1 MSCVAPEYPHLLY
14 PLYLHVSYWIL
25 GMTILLGPPL
35 ALNPPTFDGLLESL
49 YSFPALFS
57 NSLIYYTHYTYM
69 FHTGFS
75 GRRSCWVRHYSL
87 QCNGLPRPQR
97 NRRTEV
103 ANPYDQPCAASCRE
117 LVFAWNG
124 MGWKVCL
131 REDIGRV
138 RRKVIEKSRYLMRC
152 AVSLSERWQQRFRL
166 DRSDPHA

>member
-69 FHTGFS
+69 FHTRFS
-75 GRRSCWVRHYSL
+75 GR
-87 QCNGLPRPQR
+87 
-97 NRRTEV
+97 
-103 ANPYDQPCAASCRE
+103 
-117 LVFAWNG
+117 
-124 MGWKVCL
+124 
-131 REDIGRV
+131 
-138 RRKVIEKSRYLMRC
+138 
-152 AVSLSERWQQRFRL
+152 
-166 DRSDPHA
+166 